1 MTNIEN
7 SIEEKANEIVN
18 RFMEKGAV
26 VSKHDY
32 DFVVKLF
39 IEAKDELIKELK
51 TNE

>member
-1 MTNIEN
+1 MTNIEK
-7 SIEEKANEIVN
+7 SIEKKANEIVN

-39 IEAKDELIKELK
+39 IEVKDELVREIK
-51 TNE
+51 TN